1 MTHQYI
7 VQAIILEN
15 SRNFSIKNGACLC
28 SRFTFDINP
37 FIIQLHIT
45 QTIYGILSVMA
56 DNHVWAGNGNRQNTS
71 ITFKTTRQLTVLIVQ
86 TELLHRSGLPCVLIF
101 SVDLERVT
109 PPVVLFSAFLAA
121 AAFAAASAAAFLR
134 ASSSARFLAFS
145 ISISIKRS
153 IWAFNCSAER
163 FFFLISFCI
172 PFCFFCRFAKRVCR
186 SFS

>member
-1 MTHQYI
+1 M
-7 VQAIILEN
+7 L
-15 SRNFSIKNGACLC
+15 
-28 SRFTFDINP
+28 RFYLDINP

-86 TELLHRSGLPCVLIF
+86 TSNFSNRAAFLVSSFF

-109 PPVVLFSAFLAA
+109 PRSFIFRFL
-121 AAFAAASAAAFLR
+121 SCSGLLR
-134 ASSSARFLAFS
+134 QPQQRLSRLLPSARFQLS

-153 IWAFNCSAER
+153 IWAFNLFLLNI
-163 FFFLISFCI
+163 FFFLILFLYTFKLLLQI
-172 PFCFFCRFAKRVCR
+172 R
-186 SFS
+186 

>member
-45 QTIYGILSVMA
+45 QTIYDILSVMA

-101 SVDLERVT
+101 FRRFRAGYPSRS
-109 PPVVLFSAFLAA
+109 FIFRFLSCSSLCGSLSSG
-121 AAFAAASAAAFLR
+121 FPTGFFLR
-134 ASSSARFLAFS
+134 TFSSFLY
-145 ISISIKRS
+145 
-153 IWAFNCSAER
+153 FNLNQTINLGIQLLC
-163 FFFLISFCI
+163 
-172 PFCFFCRFAKRVCR
+172 
-186 SFS
+186 